1 MTRKNRLLTRSLLPT
16 ALISL
21 MLLQSAAS
29 AEKADKHASPAK
41 TDPQIVRVCVI
52 GGMTMTGLWDEIVK
66 RFEAKHPYK
75 VKLVV
80 TGARP
85 KISPA
90 FRRGQA
96 DFLVMHSGD
105 ITTDLVADGYG
116 INMRPCARNDIV
128 LLGPPSDPAGIRGL
142 KDGAEALKRIAK
154 TKSTFLDV
162 NSNGPREIGHTL
174 WKRAGIRP
182 SGDWFLQD
190 QAPYAEDIPM
200 FAAEKKAYFLF
211 GRMPIT
217 QSKHPSGNMKILV
230 DQDPTMRRP
239 YVLMEANPARH
250 PHVNHAGAKALGDFI
265 LSAEIQNFMADYGK
279 DKNGGFPFFY
289 PVWPCGPVMHAEK

>member
-1 MTRKNRLLTRSLLPT
+1 MLFVTMRRFMVGITLLILASTP
-16 ALISL
+16 ALANDQQ
-21 MLLQSAAS
+21 QSTTNGP
-29 AEKADKHASPAK
+29 AEPG
-41 TDPQIVRVCVI
+41 IVRACVI
-52 GGMTMTGLWDEIVK
+52 GGMTMTGLWNEIVQ
-66 RFEAKHPYK
+66 RFEIEYPYK
-75 VKLVV
+75 VRLVA

-90 FRRGQA
+90 FRRGEA

-116 INMRPCARNDIV
+116 INMRACARNDLV
-128 LLGPPSDPAGIRGL
+128 LLGPASDPAGIRGF
-142 KDGAEALKRIAK
+142 KDGAKALQRIAE

-182 SGDWFLQD
+182 KGDWFIQD
-190 QAPYAEDIPM
+190 EALRSDDIPLY
-200 FAAEKKAYFLF
+200 ADQKNAYFIF

-217 QSKHPSGNMKILV
+217 QDKHPSGKVVILV

-239 YVLMEANPARH
+239 YVFMEANPARSS
-250 PHVNHAGAKALGDFI
+250 HVNQAGAKALGDFI
-265 LSAEIQNFMADYGK
+265 LSERIQTFMAGYGK
-279 DKNGGFPFFY
+279 EQNGGVPFFY
-289 PVWPCGPVMHAEK
+289 PVWPVGPAMHPGQ